1 MTKGFLL
8 LVLCASAIAFAGTWL
23 ATGDSSSSSSSGG
36 TMKVAGGGKTDQ
48 ISTCEEAVKQGLAPM
63 YAGTPG
69 YRADLDPDGDGL
81 ACPPA

>member
-8 LVLCASAIAFAGTWL
+8 LVLSVSAIAFAGTWL
-23 ATGDSSSSSSSGG
+23 VTGESSSSSSGG

-48 ISTCEEAVKQGLAPM
+48 ISTCEEAVEQGLAPM

>member
-1 MTKGFLL
+1 MSKSFLL
-8 LVLCASAIAFAGTWL
+8 LVLCAAVAAFGGTWL
-23 ATGDSSSSSSSGG
+23 MIGDPAAAPASPAMTLAKGPTPEILS
-36 TMKVAGGGKTDQ
+36 
-48 ISTCEEAVKQGLAPM
+48 CEDAQKKGLAPM

>member
-23 ATGDSSSSSSSGG
+23 VTGDSSPPERV
-36 TMKVAGGGKTDQ
+36 MRVAGGGKTDQ